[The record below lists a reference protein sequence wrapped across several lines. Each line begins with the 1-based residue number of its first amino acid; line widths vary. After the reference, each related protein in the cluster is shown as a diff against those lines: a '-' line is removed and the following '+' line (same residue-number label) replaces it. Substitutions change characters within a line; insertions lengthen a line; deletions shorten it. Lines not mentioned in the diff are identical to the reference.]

1 MLRIG
6 LFGKARVV
14 TKGERAGEPSLV
26 VPRSALTDVAG
37 KQVVFVHGSGEQFR
51 RRADSAP
58 TFIPSEEF
66 ELHEVTSG
74 EGAAG
79 KVRILSGLRE
89 GEEVVFSGAFTIKSV
104 LLRGTLAD
112 QE

>member
-6 LFGKARVV
+6 LFGTARVV

-37 KQVVFVHGSGEQFR
+37 KQVVFVHVTG
-51 RRADSAP
+51 DD
-58 TFIPSEEF
+58 F

-89 GEEVVFSGAFTIKSV
+89 GEEVVSSGAFTIKSV